1 MSNFNRKQKR
11 NKNKGS
17 NLSTITAVGKD
28 FTMIAD
34 TSLLDLI
41 SKTDRNKSLT
51 AEEKEYCKGF
61 RFDKSTKR
69 LTHTEGTI
77 GTEWLSMWQPSN
89 RSKEIWAI
97 IYGCKPSDL

>member
-1 MSNFNRKQKR
+1 MSNFSRKQRR
-11 NKNKGS
+11 NNKSSG
-17 NLSTITAVGKD
+17 LSTVTAVGEN

-41 SKTDRNKSLT
+41 SKSDNKKSLT
-51 AEEKEYCKGF
+51 AAEREYCKGF
-61 RFDKSTKR
+61 RFDKSTNK
-69 LTHTEGTI
+69 LTHINGSI
-77 GTEWLSMWQPSN
+77 GIEWFSMWQPSK